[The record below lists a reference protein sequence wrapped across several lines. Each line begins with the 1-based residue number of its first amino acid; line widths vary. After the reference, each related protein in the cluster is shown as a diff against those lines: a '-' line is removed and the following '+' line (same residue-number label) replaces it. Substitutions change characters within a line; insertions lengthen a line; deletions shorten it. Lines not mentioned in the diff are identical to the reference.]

1 MIVDFHCH
9 ILPPSFPDRH
19 DELSAQDPTYA
30 ALFPRGGGKMATAE
44 SLLTAMDK
52 AGVDHAVACG
62 FGWCSLEITR
72 EVNDYLIDTAERFKD
87 RLSCFGSVN
96 PCWGKDAATAE
107 VERFAR
113 AGLKGIGELH
123 PDCQGFDISEFEVM
137 SPVMDLA
144 RSLGLPLLLH
154 TSEPVGHEYPGKG
167 HTTPDLLYR
176 LAQNF
181 PDNTIIGAHWG
192 GGLPFYGLMPEVP
205 GELENVYFDSAASP
219 FLYRKEVFDIAA
231 RTIGAGK
238 ILLGTD
244 YPLLEHRRL
253 IRQVEESEMSEADKR
268 AVLGRNAARLLG
280 LGE

>member
-30 ALFPRGGGKMATAE
+30 VLFPSGGGKMATAE

-52 AGVDHAVACG
+52 AGIDHAVACG
-62 FGWCSLEITR
+62 FGWCSPEIAR

-87 RLSCFGSVN
+87 RLTCFGSVN
-96 PCWGKDAATAE
+96 PCWGKEAVTAE
-107 VERFAR
+107 IKRFAG

-123 PDCQGFDISEFEVM
+123 PDCQGYDISDFGVM
-137 SPVMDLA
+137 SPMMDLA
-144 RSLGLPLLLH
+144 ESLGMPLLLH
-154 TSEPVGHEYPGKG
+154 TSEPVGHQYPGKG

-176 LAQNF
+176 LARNF

-205 GELENVYFDSAASP
+205 GELEKVYFDTAASP
-219 FLYRKEVFDIAA
+219 FLYRKEIFDIAA
-231 RTIGAGK
+231 RTIGAHK

-244 YPLLEHRRL
+244 YPLVGHRRL
-253 IRQVEESEMSEADKR
+253 IRQVEESEMSEADKKAILGAN
-268 AVLGRNAARLLG
+268 AVGLLG
-280 LGE
+280 LEE